1 MRKQT
6 FLLANIAKL
15 DFLLQSLLRTSFS
28 ITQSGQGFP
37 SGLLEIPA
45 TSLISLQLLKH
56 TPLNDS
62 TRSCF
67 PSGGAVLLMVVV
79 VVCVCGGVSIFV

>member
-6 FLLANIAKL
+6 FLLANVAKL
-15 DFLLQSLLRTSFS
+15 DFLLQSFLRTSFS

-37 SGLLEIPA
+37 SVLLEIPA
-45 TSLISLQLLKH
+45 TPLISLQLLVKH

-62 TRSCF
+62 TR
-67 PSGGAVLLMVVV
+67 GGVVDGGGGC
-79 VVCVCGGVSIFV
+79 VCVWVGGGVSIFV